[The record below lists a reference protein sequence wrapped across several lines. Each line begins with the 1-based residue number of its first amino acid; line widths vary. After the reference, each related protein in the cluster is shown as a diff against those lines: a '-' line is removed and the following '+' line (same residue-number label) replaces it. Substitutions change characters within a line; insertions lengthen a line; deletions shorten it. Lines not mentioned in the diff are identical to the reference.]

1 MGEQLMQIE
10 PLFGVIKWLQ
20 GKCLLKLRH
29 KGDQVILLYKQ
40 SESINLCGKVWKIY
54 PYFKI

>member
-10 PLFGVIKWLQ
+10 PLFGVIQWLQ
-20 GKCLLKLRH
+20 HGKCLLKLGH

-40 SESINLCGKVWKIY
+40 PKSITLCGKV
-54 PYFKI
+54 